1 MRMHVIASVVA
12 ATTALLTA
20 IPTLAA
26 PEPSCVVTAPGRN
39 QQQFDRLMAALT
51 HKNYT
56 LWTEDA
62 DTAFLNGLSARRF
75 SHMASTL
82 DRKLQ
87 LQKGWHANYVTHL
100 QDGAYSSYVWRVTLY
115 NGRQLLMQ
123 MTKSNGKVVGFHLA

>member
-1 MRMHVIASVVA
+1 MRIRFIIRAVA
-12 ATTALLTA
+12 ATTTLLTA
-20 IPTLAA
+20 TPALAA
-26 PEPSCVVTAPGRN
+26 SEPSCAVMAPRQN

-51 HKNYT
+51 HKNYP

-75 SHMASTL
+75 SRMANTL

-100 QDGAYSSYVWRVTLY
+100 QDGAYSSYVWRVTLH
-115 NGRQLLMQ
+115 NGRQLLIQ
-123 MTKSNGKVVGFHLA
+123 MTESNGRVAGFHLA

>member
-26 PEPSCVVTAPGRN
+26 PEPSCVVTSPGRN
-39 QQQFDRLMAALT
+39 QQQFDRLMTALA

-62 DTAFLNGLSARRF
+62 DTTFLNGLSARRF
-75 SHMASTL
+75 SHMANTL

-87 LQKGWHANYVTHL
+87 LQKGWHANYVAHL

-123 MTKSNGKVVGFHLA
+123 MTITHGKVVGFHLA

>member
-1 MRMHVIASVVA
+1 MRIRISISAVA
-12 ATTALLTA
+12 ATIALLTA
-20 IPTLAA
+20 IPALAA
-26 PEPSCVVTAPGRN
+26 SEPSCVVTVPGRI
-39 QQQFDRLMAALT
+39 QQQFDRLMTALA

-75 SHMASTL
+75 FHMANTL

-100 QDGAYSSYVWRVTLY
+100 QDGAYCSYVWRVTLH

-123 MTKSNGKVVGFHLA
+123 MTENNRKIAGFHLG